1 MSHPDGFE
9 VVIECEVGSQL
20 LRSLVPF
27 LVAGHLFNIIIVVVV
42 VVFIIMIIIVF
53 FISIMLLFTA
63 LRKTLRS
70 GLVDFAT
77 LLFSSKHICLW
88 GLTFMIVM
96 MMLLMMIL
104 MMIVMMMIICL

>member
-27 LVAGHLFNIIIVVVV
+27 LVAGHLFNIISVVVV

-104 MMIVMMMIICL
+104 MMMIICL

>member
-27 LVAGHLFNIIIVVVV
+27 LVAGHLFNIIIVVV